1 MINKKNNLL
10 TKKKP
15 IANKSNKYAIR
26 KFTVGTASIVIG
38 ATLLFGLGHNEAK
51 AKENSVQDV
60 KDSNTDD
67 ELSDSND
74 QSSDEE
80 KNDVINNNQ
89 SINTDDNNQIIK
101 KEETNNYDGIEKR
114 SEDRTESTTNVDE
127 NEATFLQKT
136 PQDNTHL
143 TEEEVKESSSVES
156 SNSSIDTA
164 QQPSHTTI
172 NREESVQTS
181 DNVEDSH
188 VSDFAKSKIKESN
201 TESGK
206 EENTIEQPNKVR
218 EDQQQ
223 VSRLAIKI

>member
-51 AKENSVQDV
+51 AEENSVQDV

-136 PQDNTHL
+136 PQDNTQL
-143 TEEEVKESSSVES
+143 KEEVVKEPSSVES

>member
-51 AKENSVQDV
+51 AEENSVQDF

-80 KNDVINNNQ
+80 ENDVINNNQ
-89 SINTDDNNQIIK
+89 SINSDDNNQINK
-101 KEETNNYDGIEKR
+101 KEETNNNDGIEKS

-127 NEATFLQKT
+127 NEATFLQKS

-143 TEEEVKESSSVES
+143 TEEEVKEPSSVES

-188 VSDFAKSKIKESN
+188 VSDFANSKIKESN

-206 EENTIEQPNKVR
+206 EENTIEQPNNCLLYTSDAADDTINV
-218 EDQQQ
+218 
-223 VSRLAIKI
+223 